1 MVLRIVDPKIVS
13 KKLRELMKENNYTQ
27 ERLAE
32 ALGEGI
38 ARKTVGLWCI
48 GRNSPNEYNCKKI
61 ARLFNV
67 DFNWLIGK
75 TQYRNTFDEWD
86 STIDTSNLAKE
97 VNFIEVLEER
107 SGIELSRLDENELE
121 KFLSGL
127 YDYAYKQYVKIIKHP
142 LKKGKGEKEHE

>member
-1 MVLRIVDPKIVS
+1 MLRIVDPKIVS

-48 GRNSPNEYNCKKI
+48 GRNSPNEYNCRKI
-61 ARLFNV
+61 AKLFDV

-75 TQYRNTFDEWD
+75 TQSSN
-86 STIDTSNLAKE
+86 TIDTSNLAKE

-127 YDYAYKQYVKIIKHP
+127 YDYTYKQFSTLMKEQ
-142 LKKGKGEKEHE
+142 KK